1 MSSDMLERE
10 KIFNEDKM
18 KKIILN
24 QNYANALKNDIIGA
38 VKKEIEE
45 EKKFIKR
52 KHRYLTFIK
61 ISTSC

>member
-45 EKKFIKR
+45 EKKI
-52 KHRYLTFIK
+52 Y
-61 ISTSC
+61 

>member
-1 MSSDMLERE
+1 MKIFYVLRHARE
-10 KIFNEDKM
+10 KKKYSIDKM

-45 EKKFIKR
+45 EKKI
-52 KHRYLTFIK
+52 Y
-61 ISTSC
+61 